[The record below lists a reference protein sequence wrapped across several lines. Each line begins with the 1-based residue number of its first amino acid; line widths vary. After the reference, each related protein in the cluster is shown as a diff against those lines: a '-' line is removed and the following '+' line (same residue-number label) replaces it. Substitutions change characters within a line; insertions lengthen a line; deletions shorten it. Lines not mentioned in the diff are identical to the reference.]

1 MVRVQSHDRRKV
13 MVRMERRSRSRW
25 KRSTEEIGS
34 TIEKREEWEVRQ
46 DFTKN
51 DAMLGRCF
59 SDFDE
64 EGHGCEF
71 DFEAVTRIKQGEEQ
85 CWTAS
90 LEGDEGF
97 QWREPE
103 QEGRV

>member
-1 MVRVQSHDRRKV
+1 MTEEKSWSGWNEGQGAGG
-13 MVRMERRSRSRW
+13 

-46 DFTKN
+46 DLTKK
-51 DAMLGRCF
+51 DAILGRCF

-71 DFEAVTRIKQGEEQ
+71 DFDAVTR
-85 CWTAS
+85 
-90 LEGDEGF
+90 
-97 QWREPE
+97 
-103 QEGRV
+103 VN